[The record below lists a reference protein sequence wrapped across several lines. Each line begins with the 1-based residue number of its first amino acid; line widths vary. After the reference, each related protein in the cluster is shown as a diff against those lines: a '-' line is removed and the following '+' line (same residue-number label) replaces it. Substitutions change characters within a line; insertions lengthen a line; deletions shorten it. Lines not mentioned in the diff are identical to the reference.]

1 MSVKAEE
8 AQGPPGTVRVISLS
22 GKKSVLGVNVNVV
35 PLALQDPDVVGAR
48 IGNGE
53 TFESG
58 AENATVIGAF
68 AATPVA
74 PFAGVT
80 DARLSAGGAALVLG
94 EDPLD
99 G

>member
-1 MSVKAEE
+1 
-8 AQGPPGTVRVISLS
+8 VRVISLS

-35 PLALQDPDVVGAR
+35 PLAVQDPDVVGAR

-53 TFESG
+53 IFESG

-94 EDPLD
+94 GDPLD